1 VVTDQPNPD
10 DPGGGDNPPSVIDVT
25 SVTPERAEYTIDTK
39 SGSVDINCTVLPAN
53 ATNKTLTFTAMS
65 PVDMLMTSLTVLQ
78 SGNSVLPE
86 NMVNIERLSDTS
98 CRVTAVEDG
107 DVRIRCKAHNS
118 VYGDAIVHISNQNI
132 QNQTLNSVTLDSN
145 IMNASITSG
154 EEPYFEVESSLTSI
168 TSDSI
173 SIQLS
178 DNEGQKIALRP
189 SEIDAVTVTS
199 SDASVLSVDN
209 ATIEDGNYKA
219 TVNCHGAGTAN
230 ITVTVTYGDIT
241 LTASASATVAQYIAS
256 TGLAI
261 TGVTNVASVSG
272 NVVTYS
278 QKIVPGQSSVDFM
291 TFNIALDPSGTQD
304 YLGKDAVSGDFST
317 YNYETKTIEVVIPDT
332 AGTGTITVT
341 AQKPDGTTAS
351 YTITTVFEAVE
362 PDGIRVN
369 GANTNA
375 TDGFSLGSDEYVT
388 TYGYSLS
395 AVPVY
400 NGTALDTPVVVTTSD
415 SSVATVRTTDNNQF
429 VIYPQSSGSFS
440 VTVTSGNQSVTSET
454 VTARVAV
461 EATGVEAVAGTG
473 CTVDGNKVKVTEKFD
488 DATITTPITFTV
500 EFNPSNSTDKFN
512 ENGFAILDGYNEQN
526 GGQFTYTTTVNN
538 TVGGTRTVTVEA
550 SNFTSAGHHF
560 LKINTLNPDDT
571 DSGDYVVDIYVET
584 AVGYMQ
590 VIQNGYNTA
599 IVDTRE
605 SNTGSYSVQA
615 GFTSRLNIRT
625 YKSNGTEDTSGE
637 ISAEVLNVTDSHI
650 KLSGVNQAQ
659 RWVEINLSY
668 PGEGD
673 VNITCGEH
681 TAYIHFIST

>member
-1 VVTDQPNPD
+1 MVTDQPNPD
-10 DPGGGDNPPSVIDVT
+10 DPGGGDNPPSVINVT
-25 SVTPERAEYTIDTK
+25 SVTPEQAEYTIDTK

-65 PVDMLMTSLTVLQ
+65 PVDMLMASLTVLR
-78 SGNSVLPE
+78 SDNSVLPE
-86 NMVNIERLSDTS
+86 NMVSIERLSDTS

-118 VYGDAIVHISNQNI
+118 VYGDAIVHISNQNV

-154 EEPYFEVESSLTSI
+154 EEPYFEVESNLTSI
-168 TSDSI
+168 NSDSI

-178 DNEGQKIALRP
+178 DTDGNQIVLRP

-230 ITVTVTYGDIT
+230 ITVTVTYGDVT
-241 LTASASATVAQYIAS
+241 LTATASATVEQYVAS
-256 TGLAI
+256 TGLTV
-261 TGVTNVASVSG
+261 TGVDNVAYVSG
-272 NVVTYS
+272 NVVTCS
-278 QKIVPGQSSVDFM
+278 QKIVPGQQSFGAQMS
-291 TFNIALDPSGTQD
+291 FNIALDPSGSQD
-304 YLGKDAVSGDFST
+304 YIGKNAVSGDFDT
-317 YNYETKTIEVVIPDT
+317 YNYETKTVNVMIPDEP
-332 AGTGTITVT
+332 GTGNVTVT
-341 AQKPDGTTAS
+341 AEKPDGTTVS
-351 YTITTVFEAVE
+351 YTITTVFEVVE
-362 PDGIRVN
+362 PDSILVN
-369 GANTNA
+369 DEKGDN
-375 TDGFSLGSDEYVT
+375 GFSLGSDEYVT

-395 AVPVY
+395 VIPY
-400 NGTALDTPVVVTTSD
+400 YGNNALNTPVVVTTSD
-415 SSVATVRTTDNNQF
+415 SSVATVRATDNNHF
-429 VIYPQSSGSFS
+429 VIYPQSAGSFS

-473 CTVDGNKVKVTEKFD
+473 CTVADNKVKVTEKFD

-500 EFNPSNSTDKFN
+500 QFNPSNSTDKFN

-571 DSGDYVVDIYVET
+571 DSGDYVVDMYVET
-584 AVGYMQ
+584 AVGYMT
-590 VIQNGYNTA
+590 VSKWDGVV
-599 IVDTRE
+599 VDTRE
-605 SNTGSYSVQA
+605 SDSGNVSLSAGYTWDFTVNTYRADGTADNSSQITAEVINN
-615 GFTSRLNIRT
+615 TSTQNKL
-625 YKSNGTEDTSGE
+625 GE
-637 ISAEVLNVTDSHI
+637 INQNTRKVG
-650 KLSGVNQAQ
+650 LSC
-659 RWVEINLSY
+659 LY
-668 PGEGD
+668 PGTCDLVISRGD
-673 VNITCGEH
+673 Y
-681 TAYIHFIST
+681 TATIHCTIS